1 MRLSEVSK
9 RYAKALYMV
18 LKQNG
23 QQELGLKSLSAIDE
37 ALSKSTSVQSLFVSP
52 GITDAQK
59 KEALKSAFSGHG
71 LAPEAIRFVEL
82 LVDKK
87 RISEMAGIT
96 LAYKNLMDEELGL
109 TRGVVRAAKPLSAE
123 QLKGLEEK
131 IRIVL
136 KKKITLTFEEDRNLL
151 GGVVAQAGGWTF
163 DDSLDMHLNNLNDSL
178 IK

>member
-1 MRLSEVSK
+1 
-9 RYAKALYMV
+9 
-18 LKQNG
+18 
-23 QQELGLKSLSAIDE
+23 
-37 ALSKSTSVQSLFVSP
+37 
-52 GITDAQK
+52 
-59 KEALKSAFSGHG
+59 
-71 LAPEAIRFVEL
+71 
-82 LVDKK
+82 
-87 RISEMAGIT
+87 

-109 TRGVVRAAKPLSAE
+109 TRGVVRAAKPLSAD

-136 KKKITLTFEEDRNLL
+136 KKKITLTFEEDRSLL